1 MKVKSGWPPKIS
13 KSVLLADDFT
23 NFSPQKSLRMLKIV
37 SAINTQQQAGARA
50 PSSARK
56 WQNKT
61 RAELCQILIEIGLRL
76 ESEDKLVKIRS
87 SWTTDRSLNSTLDPS
102 ATSGRKNVSGPVMN
116 LRLSDR
122 SKEVTALLTI
132 GFLIQMYK
140 VDQWYFEIVN
150 MIYKLLLTSVVT
162 FLADDEPSK
171 VAIGWII
178 NFCFLL
184 TIFLKQ
190 PYSSGELLLALVVM
204 CLDLMM
210 AMMLSTDSFTGMLGK
225 SNHSLDNS
233 YGSLKFQIISVFLFM
248 LNIIVLLAPFVQMI
262 VLANPDWLK
271 SIRRRLSRPYQ
282 TSTLVRDLT
291 IFNIPDYRLDHLQHS
306 RLHKKKDVG

>member
-1 MKVKSGWPPKIS
+1 
-13 KSVLLADDFT
+13 
-23 NFSPQKSLRMLKIV
+23 MLKIV

-178 NFCFLL
+178 NFLFSSDDLL
-184 TIFLKQ
+184 ET
-190 PYSSGELLLALVVM
+190 AL
-204 CLDLMM
+204 
-210 AMMLSTDSFTGMLGK
+210 
-225 SNHSLDNS
+225 
-233 YGSLKFQIISVFLFM
+233 Q
-248 LNIIVLLAPFVQMI
+248 Q
-262 VLANPDWLK
+262 
-271 SIRRRLSRPYQ
+271 RRATAGPRGDVPGFNDGYDAVDRL
-282 TSTLVRDLT
+282 
-291 IFNIPDYRLDHLQHS
+291 IYRN
-306 RLHKKKDVG
+306 VGQK